1 MSKTKYYYYVLVMT
15 NYGAVF
21 VTSINNAE
29 RTAKWDKLE
38 TPLDMSKKDAEFMA
52 KALTWNG
59 NLAYAVTTEYEL
71 SYQPYLYQKGEFKW
85 VEKEKDNENN
95 KKTDKD

>member
-1 MSKTKYYYYVLVMT
+1 MSKTKYFYYVLVMT

-29 RTAKWDKLE
+29 RTAKWNKLE
-38 TPLDMSKKDAEFMA
+38 KPLKMSKKDAEFMA

-71 SYQPYLYQKGEFKW
+71 SYQPYLYQTGEFKW
-85 VEKEKDNENN
+85 MKKEDEEEVLEKESEE
-95 KKTDKD
+95 

>member
-1 MSKTKYYYYVLVMT
+1 MSKTKYFYYVLVMT

-29 RTAKWDKLE
+29 RTARWDKLE
-38 TPLDMSKKDAEFMA
+38 KPLNMSKKDAEFMA

-59 NLAYAVTTEYEL
+59 SLAYAVTTEYEL
-71 SYQPYLYQKGEFKW
+71 SYQPYLYQTGEFKW
-85 VEKEKDNENN
+85 VKKEKNDEDN
-95 KKTDKD
+95 KKTNAD

>member
-1 MSKTKYYYYVLVMT
+1 MSKTKYFYYVLVMT

-21 VTSINNAE
+21 VTSINNAK

-38 TPLDMSKKDAEFMA
+38 VPLNMSKKDAEFMA

-59 NLAYAVTTEYEL
+59 NLAYTVTTEYEL
-71 SYQPYLYQKGEFKW
+71 SHQPYLYQIGEFKW
-85 VEKEKDNENN
+85 VKKEKDNEDN
-95 KKTDKD
+95 KKTDND